1 MRPLLLS
8 LFAVVGMTVALAGCD
23 PQVTGSSSSNT
34 NPAYIEVQGVAEI
47 NAVPDRFILR
57 VVFSETGKNVAVL
70 KNKLDKQMADA
81 LAAARALGIEDKKL
95 QASALSVQPE
105 WQWQPERK
113 LIGQRV
119 SRDLRVSVDGMD
131 NYIVLLERLSALS
144 PNELQQDGS
153 EVSELSSLEDQVLQQ
168 AVLNARHRADILANA
183 ANRQLGQAIVIT
195 EQGTQLPSP
204 QPLRVMAMDSMAE
217 KSSYSAGEVTLR
229 SQVLIRFQLK

>member
-8 LFAVVGMTVALAGCD
+8 LFAVIALTGCG
-23 PQVTGSSSSNT
+23 PQNSGSSSSADE
-34 NPAYIEVQGVAEI
+34 AYIEVQGVAEI

-57 VVFSETGKNVAVL
+57 VVFTETGKNVATL
-70 KNKLDKQMADA
+70 KSKLDKQMTAA
-81 LAAARALGIEDKKL
+81 LAAASALGIDEKKL

-119 SRDLRVSVDGMD
+119 SRDLRVSVDGME
-131 NYIVLLERLSALS
+131 NYIALLERLTALS
-144 PNELQQDGS
+144 PSELQQAGT
-153 EVSELSSLEDQVLQQ
+153 EVSELSDLEDQVLQQ

-195 EQGTQLPSP
+195 EQSNRLPGP
-204 QPLRVMAMDSMAE
+204 QPLRAMAMDSMAE
-217 KSSYSAGEVTLR
+217 KASYSAGEVTLR
-229 SQVLIRFQLK
+229 SQVSVRFQLK